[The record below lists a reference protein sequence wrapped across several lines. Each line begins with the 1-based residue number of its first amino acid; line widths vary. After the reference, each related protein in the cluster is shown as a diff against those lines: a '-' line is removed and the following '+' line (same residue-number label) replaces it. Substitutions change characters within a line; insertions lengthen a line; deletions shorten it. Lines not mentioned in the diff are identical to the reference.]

1 MKHHDLSSFVVAEYV
16 EKAEPVAAETTNRD
30 SLDPEQGTRLR
41 TALRLAQ
48 DQRDSLRAR
57 RNRVSEAVERVNEMR
72 AAFESELA
80 QFSDFD
86 VEIGE
91 RCAAMIL
98 RSIENSEELTLDLSP
113 EFEKMSD
120 QRFTLENRLTAARHA
135 GERLRLELT
144 KAESDL
150 TEAENAVESAAVAV
164 VAFEIEAIASELSKI
179 EKRASLLRRLLLGY
193 SAQRH
198 RGGFLPMSPS
208 AAQVLRGA
216 RGAHD
221 PTIAAL
227 WRTYLRTLTVDSTAV
242 FDGGSFS

>member
-1 MKHHDLSSFVVAEYV
+1 MKHHDLSSFAVAEFV
-16 EKAEPVAAETTNRD
+16 DKAEPVGAETTNRD
-30 SLDPEQGTRLR
+30 SLEPEQGTKLR

-57 RNRVSEAVERVNEMR
+57 RDRVREAVERANGMN

-91 RCAAMIL
+91 RCAALIL
-98 RSIENSEELTLDLSP
+98 RSIENSEESTLDLSP
-113 EFEKMSD
+113 AFEKMSD
-120 QRFTLENRLTAARHA
+120 QRFALENRLMAARHA
-135 GERLRLELT
+135 GERLRRELAT
-144 KAESDL
+144 AERDL

-164 VAFEIEAIASELSKI
+164 AAFEIEAIAYELAKV
-179 EKRASLLRRLLLGY
+179 EKRASALRRLLLGY

-198 RGGFLPMSPS
+198 GGGFLPMSPS
-208 AAQVLRGA
+208 AAQLLRGA

-227 WRTYLRTLTVDSTAV
+227 WRSYLRKLAVDSTAA
-242 FDGGSFS
+242 FDSGSFS